1 MNTHPIVILISAN
14 LEWLPVRE
22 KFAAQPVET
31 TPFGE
36 WFETRQEGRSLIF
49 MHGGWGK
56 ISAAATTQYAVDRW
70 HPRAIINL
78 GTCGGFAGQVER
90 GEIILATHTLVYDI
104 LEQMGDPVQA
114 IAHYTTALDLSWLPQ
129 PYPLPVRPCLIVSAD
144 RDIVPAEIPALRQR
158 YNAVVADWE
167 SAAIAWVAARSGVRC
182 LILRGVTD
190 LVGEQGGEAYDGINF
205 FQQSARQ
212 VMTRLLDSLPDWLDS
227 KLD

>member
-1 MNTHPIVILISAN
+1 
-14 LEWLPVRE
+14 
-22 KFAAQPVET
+22 
-31 TPFGE
+31 
-36 WFETRQEGRSLIF
+36 
-49 MHGGWGK
+49 
-56 ISAAATTQYAVDRW
+56 
-70 HPRAIINL
+70 
-78 GTCGGFAGQVER
+78 
-90 GEIILATHTLVYDI
+90 
-104 LEQMGDPVQA
+104 
-114 IAHYTTALDLSWLPQ
+114 
-129 PYPLPVRPCLIVSAD
+129 VRPCLIVSAD

>member
-129 PYPLPVRPCLIVSAD
+129 PYPLPVRLCLIVSAD